1 LGDFVFRDSNGN
13 GIQDAG
19 EVGVAGVTV
28 KLYDSANNV
37 IATTTTDANG
47 KYLFDNL
54 TAGNYTV
61 EFVKTTL
68 PSGLGFSPQGATT
81 GDKDSDANVTTGKTA
96 TITLTEGQTNNDID
110 AGVTAPCDKDVTPPV
125 LSACPYDVLIK
136 TRGTAATVSWTA
148 PTATDECGTP
158 VVTSTNA
165 SGSQFPVGK
174 TVVTYTATDAK
185 GNKTTCSFTVTV
197 VKIITC
203 DVDTQAP
210 IFYDC
215 PTDISLTTTGT
226 GAVALWDHPSVG
238 DNCGIP
244 SVVFNYSPGQNF
256 PVGVTTVIYTA
267 KDAKGNTSYCMF
279 KVTVIKKTTLS
290 TGPVTQSMN
299 TLNSVNAASES
310 VSSST
315 STPITGATSA
325 RKAAVEEV
333 KVGDEVNVYPNPTSS
348 DFSIELSA
356 ELMKANNSVEVSVFN
371 MTGTTQFTHTAAGTE
386 RVSVKVPVENMT
398 NGTYFVNVAL
408 DNGRMIIKKVQILK

>member
-1 LGDFVFRDSNGN
+1 LGDFVFRDTNGN

-37 IATTTTDANG
+37 IATTATDANG
-47 KYLFDNL
+47 MYMFGNL

-61 EFVKTTL
+61 EFVKSTL
-68 PSGLGFSPQGATT
+68 GAGFNFSPQGAATT
-81 GDKDSDANVTTGKTA
+81 PDKDSDANVLTGKTG

-110 AGVTAPCDKDVTPPV
+110 AGVTTPCDKDVTPPV

-136 TRGTAATVSWTA
+136 TRGTVATVSWIA

-158 VVTSTNA
+158 VVTSTKA
-165 SGSQFPVGK
+165 SGSQFPIGTT
-174 TVVTYTATDAK
+174 TVIYTATDAK
-185 GNKTTCSFTVTV
+185 GNKTTCSFKVTV

-215 PTDISLTTTGT
+215 PTDITLNTTGT

-267 KDAKGNTSYCMF
+267 KDSKGNTSYCMF

-290 TGPVTQSMN
+290 T
-299 TLNSVNAASES
+299 
-310 VSSST
+310 
-315 STPITGATSA
+315 PITGAMSA
-325 RKAAVEEV
+325 RVVAVEEV
-333 KVGDEVNVYPNPTSS
+333 KVGDEVGVYPNPTSS

-356 ELMKANNSVEVSVFN
+356 ELMKTNNSIEVSIFN
-371 MTGTTQFTHTAAGTE
+371 MTGTTQFTQTAAGTE
-386 RVSVKVPVENMT
+386 RVSVKVPVQDMP
-398 NGTYFVNVAL
+398 NGTYFVNIGL
-408 DNGRMIIKKVQILK
+408 DNGRMIIKKLQIVK